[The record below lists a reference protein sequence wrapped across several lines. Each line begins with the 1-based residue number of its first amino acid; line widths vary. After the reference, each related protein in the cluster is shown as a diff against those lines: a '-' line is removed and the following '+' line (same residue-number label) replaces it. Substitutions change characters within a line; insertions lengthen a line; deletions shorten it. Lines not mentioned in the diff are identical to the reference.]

1 MKRLLPLSLLAALA
15 ACAGGESGGAAAG
28 VSLLENFSMAESAA
42 GAQRWTL
49 DSALGRLDEKKGVIA
64 FESPKIRFFDKGQVA
79 SEISALKGTLQ
90 MREKAAELTDE
101 VVVNAR
107 RDGMKLK
114 TTKLY
119 YSSARGK
126 IWTEEPVTILKGRT
140 VIKGRGFTANPDL
153 SEIEI
158 QRQETRLSPQ

>member
-1 MKRLLPLSLLAALA
+1 
-15 ACAGGESGGAAAG
+15 
-28 VSLLENFSMAESAA
+28 MAESAS
-42 GAQRWTL
+42 GSQRWAL

-64 FESPKIRFFDKGQVA
+64 FEAPRIKFFDKGRVS
-79 SEISALKGTLQ
+79 SEISALRGTLQ
-90 MREKAAELTDE
+90 MKEKAAELTDE

-126 IWTEEPVTILKGRT
+126 IWTEEAVTILKGRT
-140 VIKGRGFTANPDL
+140 VITGRGFTANPDL

-158 QRQETRLSPQ
+158 QRQETRISGK